1 MLWDC
6 LVLSVVALV
15 CCIEITIHS
24 QRFRALLLTLG
35 AINQVSTE
43 AQVIRI
49 KNWWFLANS
58 NRNLNRWFEFTQS
71 FFAGS
76 ADFMDHNQWK
86 YLLHY
91 SSDHRNNGWIYA
103 FYLLEE

>member
-6 LVLSVVALV
+6 LILSVVALV

-43 AQVIRI
+43 AQVRVY
-49 KNWWFLANS
+49 
-58 NRNLNRWFEFTQS
+58 
-71 FFAGS
+71 FFY
-76 ADFMDHNQWK
+76 F
-86 YLLHY
+86 
-91 SSDHRNNGWIYA
+91 
-103 FYLLEE
+103 F